1 MEQAGLDANNVNSPE
16 RTVAKSTNRS
26 RNDSDIPL
34 RQPTDQQ
41 VKKNRAFEEFVLDH
55 YDFPREQ
62 YRNVVLSPAMT
73 GLALIIADYFL
84 IDPSLVNYTINLE
97 DRSDPFTFPA
107 LVGLQGRPPRTYE
120 GLYDLFDRMRRKK
133 LGIS

>member
-1 MEQAGLDANNVNSPE
+1 MTKETFCKAM
-16 RTVAKSTNRS
+16 R
-26 RNDSDIPL
+26 L
-34 RQPTDQQ
+34 RDQQ

-133 LGIS
+133 PGIS

>member
-1 MEQAGLDANNVNSPE
+1 MTKETFCKAM
-16 RTVAKSTNRS
+16 R
-26 RNDSDIPL
+26 L
-34 RQPTDQQ
+34 RDQQ

-107 LVGLQGRPPRTYE
+107 LVGLLGRPPRTYE